1 MEAIHHCPAC
11 GTRNRVGPHRP
22 GLQAKCGTC
31 GASLAGA
38 ALAGR
43 VNTLTDSDFASRVH
57 QSALPVLVDFYSPTC
72 GPCQMLAPVLEALA
86 ARFSGQ
92 LIVYKVN
99 TASEQAHAARLG
111 IRGVPTL
118 IFFRQGQEAERI
130 VGALP
135 EADLAQRI
143 QAFLG

>member
-11 GTRNRVGPHRP
+11 GARNRIGPHRP
-22 GLQAKCGTC
+22 GLQAKCGKC

-38 ALAGR
+38 TLAGR
-43 VNTLTDSDFASRVH
+43 VNTLTDSDFAGRVH

-86 ARFSGQ
+86 ARFSGR
-92 LIVYKVN
+92 LIVYKIN
-99 TASEQAHAARLG
+99 TASEQTHAARLG

-118 IFFRQGQEAERI
+118 IFFRQGQEADRI